1 MKKKYSML
9 IESNSAPV
17 VELDSEAHAAYVRFS
32 DHPVAK
38 TKLLV
43 AGECIVTA
51 DYDSQDKVIGVELI
65 GVSEFGVEPLLKT
78 AGFSP
83 LSKELLDRTRY
94 ISVPRRE
101 LQVA

>member
-9 IESNSAPV
+9 VESNVAPV

-32 DHPVAK
+32 NHPVAK

-51 DYDSQDKVIGVELI
+51 DYDSDGKIIGVELI
-65 GVSEFGVEPLLKT
+65 GVNEFGVEPLLKT

-83 LSKELLDRTRY
+83 LRKELMDQTRY

-101 LQVA
+101 LQAA